1 MNSGSWEL
9 NCSKVRH
16 QPPEHS
22 TPPPKSVPNNYN
34 TEAQQITNNKQGTT
48 YTKHTF
54 DGYPFWYMS
63 ECVWSK
69 GEFYRCRALFGGN
82 LFSGP
87 LIYWHPRANALN
99 IAPSSPPL
107 AKSPRVGWM
116 LWPVAR
122 MIPFLGPH
130 SMCGSSAVWP
140 SKSRLLN
147 FIFIPACSFFVALLM
162 GRQPHSSIKA
172 KKLWVSCQKK
182 YFKSLAYPENPIVAH
197 I

>member
-16 QPPEHS
+16 QQPEHPP
-22 TPPPKSVPNNYN
+22 PPPKSVPNNYN

-63 ECVWSK
+63 VCVWSK

-99 IAPSSPPL
+99 ISPSFPP
-107 AKSPRVGWM
+107 RQITEGW
-116 LWPVAR
+116 LNALTSCSDDSIPWPPFDVVLLPFGHPNHAYWISFLYR
-122 MIPFLGPH
+122 PAPFLL
-130 SMCGSSAVWP
+130 
-140 SKSRLLN
+140 R
-147 FIFIPACSFFVALLM
+147 
-162 GRQPHSSIKA
+162 
-172 KKLWVSCQKK
+172 
-182 YFKSLAYPENPIVAH
+182 Y
-197 I
+197 

>member
-16 QPPEHS
+16 QPPEHPP
-22 TPPPKSVPNNYN
+22 PPPKSVPNNYN
-34 TEAQQITNNKQGTT
+34 IEAQQKTNNKQGTT

-63 ECVWSK
+63 VCVWSK

-99 IAPSSPPL
+99 ISPSFPPSPNHRGL
-107 AKSPRVGWM
+107 VECFDQLLGW
-116 LWPVAR
+116 
-122 MIPFLGPH
+122 FH
-130 SMCGSSAVWP
+130 
-140 SKSRLLN
+140 
-147 FIFIPACSFFVALLM
+147 
-162 GRQPHSSIKA
+162 
-172 KKLWVSCQKK
+172 
-182 YFKSLAYPENPIVAH
+182 SLAPIRCAVLLPFGYPNHAYWISFLYRPATFLLRY
-197 I
+197 

>member
-16 QPPEHS
+16 QPPIHS

-63 ECVWSK
+63 VCVWSK

-99 IAPSSPPL
+99 ISPSFPPL

-130 SMCGSSAVWP
+130 SMWFFC
-140 SKSRLLN
+140 RLAIQITLIE
-147 FIFIPACSFFVALLM
+147 FHFYTGLLLFCCVIN
-162 GRQPHSSIKA
+162 GPPTP
-172 KKLWVSCQKK
+172 LVD
-182 YFKSLAYPENPIVAH
+182 
-197 I
+197 